1 VGGLAIVTLTMIQ
14 AQRRRMRVLDLASA
28 VAGELIAS
36 ADIVFINNL
45 YFDQTRRGINTVAGA
60 LFAALTK
67 NLGKGRKPW
76 AVAVTTAPIA
86 PIRPRNGD
94 RLVQVKHCR
103 WSNSA
108 VSWLLAQQ
116 ADVDTC
122 YALAFDAYITQ
133 AFD

>member
-1 VGGLAIVTLTMIQ
+1 MGGLAIVTLTMIQ

-67 NLGKGRKPW
+67 NL
-76 AVAVTTAPIA
+76 
-86 PIRPRNGD
+86 
-94 RLVQVKHCR
+94 
-103 WSNSA
+103 
-108 VSWLLAQQ
+108 
-116 ADVDTC
+116 
-122 YALAFDAYITQ
+122 
-133 AFD
+133 